1 MKITN
6 KEGNNLYKMIKE
18 VSKNY
23 DLEFKIVMVD
33 IDYNSIRNVSNNKRG
48 GYLIVLSTIFSN
60 M

>member
-48 GYLIVLSTIFSN
+48 WHLIVLSPILSN

>member
-48 GYLIVLSTIFSN
+48 GHLIVLSPILSN